1 MQEAGLSEEFVFVSS
16 LIQPHHV
23 PGDRDGAWFE
33 GTGVGGGVGGQRLL
47 SLQLLHF
54 QITGQSERAMQLYS
68 HLPRISSSFQP
79 LHQIKVVRKQWV
91 APREA
96 KCSG

>member
-33 GTGVGGGVGGQRLL
+33 GTGVEAGGGGKD
-47 SLQLLHF
+47 F
-54 QITGQSERAMQLYS
+54 
-68 HLPRISSSFQP
+68 
-79 LHQIKVVRKQWV
+79 
-91 APREA
+91 
-96 KCSG
+96 